1 MPEFKIKPAGKIA
14 ALIVVVGLAA
24 GAYQIFFR
32 GGLGSLIPTKQ
43 GQGTV
48 SVDTVTL
55 PTVST
60 AKAISDTS
68 SIGMPSD
75 RPAGA
80 SNTQVRW
87 LHWAW
92 NAHMG
97 LMFAN
102 GGPETTVGSLMA
114 SRGVSLKLT
123 RQDDAV
129 KMQEALVAFA
139 QELKNGNPQPRNGAH
154 FVSIMGDGGAVFL
167 AAVNETLAK
176 LGPEYK
182 AKIVGAAGF
191 SRGEDKFMGPEGWKN
206 NPRASMGGVVSG
218 YLRDGDWNIA
228 QKWLGDNGLK
238 NNTDE
243 KTYDPDALNWVA
255 ANDYIDAAEK
265 YIAGY
270 SEERPVVKNGKRTGE
285 TKRIT
290 VQGVVTWTPGDV
302 SIAME
307 KGGLVNIVSTRE
319 YSAQM
324 PCVII
329 GIDKWMKDNRAIVEN
344 MLEGIS
350 RGGDAVKSSEEA
362 LDKAAEISAK
372 AYGEKDGAYWK
383 RYYKGV
389 IEKDKQGNMV
399 ELGGSS
405 VNNIADSLLLFGL
418 AKGTQ
423 SAFEAT
429 YTVFGDIV
437 KKQYPDLVPSYP
449 PVSEILDTSYMLN
462 VAQKMNLTDEKIL
475 AAISGTTITQPKI
488 DANNPGSGEKPKPI
502 TVGTKNWDIKFAT
515 GQAAFTGTAA
525 NELNKLLKEL
535 LIAGNTFVEIH
546 GHTDNVGNADANFQL
561 SEARA
566 FAVKS
571 WLEKKAPA
579 QIKGRIKVVAHGQTA
594 PLVPNNSDINKAKN
608 RRVEIILKSGG

>member
-1 MPEFKIKPAGKIA
+1 MSEFKIKPAGKIA
-14 ALIVVVGLAA
+14 AVLVVAGLAF
-24 GAYQIFFR
+24 GAYQLFS
-32 GGLGSLIPTKQ
+32 GGKGLGSLIPSKQ
-43 GQGTV
+43 GMG
-48 SVDTVTL
+48 SVDVETVPL
-55 PTVST
+55 PTVPT
-60 AKAISDTS
+60 AKPISDVGE
-68 SIGMPSD
+68 IGMPSD
-75 RPAGA
+75 RVAAA

-114 SRGVSLKLT
+114 GRGVNLKLT

-154 FVSIMGDGGAVFL
+154 FVSIMGDGSAVFL

-182 AKIVGAAGF
+182 AKIVGSAGF
-191 SRGEDKFMGPEGWKN
+191 SRGEDKFMGPESWKN
-206 NPRASMGGVVSG
+206 NPRKAMGGVVSG

-228 QKWLGDNGLK
+228 QKWLGDNGLR

-290 VQGVVTWTPGDV
+290 VEGVVTWTPGDV
-302 SIAME
+302 SVAME

-329 GIDKWMKDNRAIVEN
+329 GIDKWMKDNRSIVEN

-350 RGGDAVKSSEEA
+350 RGSDAVKSSEQA
-362 LDKAAEISAK
+362 LDKASEISAK
-372 AYGEKDGAYWK
+372 CYGEKDAAYWK
-383 RYYKGV
+383 RYFKGV
-389 IEKDKQGNMV
+389 VEKDKQGNMV

-462 VAQKMNLTDEKIL
+462 VAQKMNLTDEKIV
-475 AAISGTTITQPKI
+475 ASISGASIPKPTTDTS
-488 DANNPGSGEKPKPI
+488 GSTNKPKPI

-525 NELNKLLKEL
+525 TELNKLLKEL

-546 GHTDNVGNADANFQL
+546 GHTDNVGNADANYQL

-566 FAVKS
+566 FAVKN

-579 QIKGRIKVVAHGQTA
+579 QIKGRVKVVAHGQTS
-594 PLVPNNSDINKAKN
+594 PLVPNDSDGNRAKN